1 MKREVKIGIFAV
13 AMILAAWAG
22 VRFLKGFDIF
32 GRNAVY
38 YAAYDQVGGVQS
50 ASPVLMQGVKIG
62 TVTGITLDPRRSDK
76 VVLQLTVKRQYAIPE
91 DSEAKIISNSLMG
104 SKAIEITYGTSER
117 CLADGDT
124 LISSRDRDLMDMAG
138 SELDF
143 FKQKLSRITDDLSR
157 TLGNINGLLEENAA
171 NISGTLGN
179 LNTVSGDV
187 AELLDTEKEHLQSAV
202 RNLFGLCRH
211 ARRERSA
218 RGQHRR
224 QPERGYGA
232 AGRGGFLRSAFR
244 RAWPRLTT
252 CSGKINAGEGSLGM
266 LLNDRALYDSLTVAS
281 GNLASLLADLERYPG
296 RYVHF
301 SLFGRDPEKMKTK
314 ADRRAAREAEKQLKD
329 SPDAPGR
336 RAFRFPRLRY
346 RYSPALRAGDGMK
359 ISDMIYP
366 ATFEQKIGF
375 DRLREQVAAL
385 CSMRAAR
392 ERLRRSVFQPR
403 HGRSGSGWR
412 SRTRCVCC
420 SRWNATFP
428 AATIP
433 ISTFWLPSC
442 ASRGRS
448 SMSRR

>member
-62 TVTGITLDPRRSDK
+62 TVTGISLDPRRSDK

-187 AELLDTEKEHLQSAV
+187 AELLDTLAEADFAQRLSQSVATLD
-202 RNLFGLCRH
+202 NLL
-211 ARRERSA
+211 
-218 RGQHRR
+218 
-224 QPERGYGA
+224 
-232 AGRGGFLRSAFR
+232 
-244 RAWPRLTT
+244 
-252 CSGKINAGEGSLGM
+252 GKINAGEGSLGM

-329 SPDAPGR
+329 SLR
-336 RAFRFPRLRY
+336 RAR
-346 RYSPALRAGDGMK
+346 
-359 ISDMIYP
+359 
-366 ATFEQKIGF
+366 
-375 DRLREQVAAL
+375 
-385 CSMRAAR
+385 
-392 ERLRRSVFQPR
+392 
-403 HGRSGSGWR
+403 
-412 SRTRCVCC
+412 
-420 SRWNATFP
+420 
-428 AATIP
+428 
-433 ISTFWLPSC
+433 
-442 ASRGRS
+442 
-448 SMSRR
+448 

>member
-202 RNLFGLCRH
+202 RNL
-211 ARRERSA
+211 
-218 RGQHRR
+218 
-224 QPERGYGA
+224 
-232 AGRGGFLRSAFR
+232 SAF
-244 RAWPRLTT
+244 ADMLGENAPRVDSIVGSLNEVTAQLAEADFAQRLSQNVAT
-252 CSGKINAGEGSLGM
+252 LDNLLGKINAGEGSLGM

-329 SPDAPGR
+329 SLR
-336 RAFRFPRLRY
+336 RAR
-346 RYSPALRAGDGMK
+346 
-359 ISDMIYP
+359 
-366 ATFEQKIGF
+366 
-375 DRLREQVAAL
+375 
-385 CSMRAAR
+385 
-392 ERLRRSVFQPR
+392 
-403 HGRSGSGWR
+403 
-412 SRTRCVCC
+412 
-420 SRWNATFP
+420 
-428 AATIP
+428 
-433 ISTFWLPSC
+433 
-442 ASRGRS
+442 
-448 SMSRR
+448 